1 MSSHHYAQSGLRE
14 RHVDVTLTIEFTP
27 EAQRMLDEADE
38 RWIGEHGFL
47 VDNPLLNEIE
57 HAATLLR
64 ANPELGV
71 AYRRESFR
79 REIRRLLL
87 RSGWHLYYSYDASR
101 SVLVVVAVWFASRG
115 SAPPL

>member
-1 MSSHHYAQSGLRE
+1 
-14 RHVDVTLTIEFTP
+14 VTLTIEFTP

-87 RSGWHLYYSYDASR
+87 RSGWHLYLLLRREPKRARGGGRLVRFARKR
-101 SVLVVVAVWFASRG
+101 SATLTW
-115 SAPPL
+115 